1 MAARMPPA
9 GFATSSETAAA
20 LLADRVEATSGGR
33 FSARTKG

>member
-20 LLADRVEATSGGR
+20 LLGDRVDATSGGW
-33 FSARTKG
+33 FSARRKG